1 MEKIYFHS
9 AESQA
14 RLFEIFEEDTTYEK
28 QNSSENPG
36 KRNGNRLQVQ
46 KPVLPQN
53 QNQWQNENHDAP

>member
-1 MEKIYFHS
+1 MGKYTSHS
-9 AESQA
+9 AESQV

-46 KPVLPQN
+46 KPVLPQD
-53 QNQWQNENHDAP
+53 QNQRQNENSDAP